1 MPYDASLDETL
12 FSKEHETEDTR
23 VTVSIRSYNNGE
35 KKLQLSRENK
45 NAEGTYKFAK
55 LGRMTKEETEAVIP
69 LIQEAVAQM

>member
-12 FSKEHETEDTR
+12 FSKEYETEDTR

-45 NAEGTYKFAK
+45 NAEGAYKFAK
-55 LGRMTKEETEAVIP
+55 LGRMTKSETEAVIP
-69 LIQEAVAQM
+69 LIQEAVVNM